1 MIMTDKEI
9 DDLAD
14 SLTEEYLR
22 YKNEITFRKFIR
34 RVIEVVNL
42 YWQEKTK

>member
-1 MIMTDKEI
+1 MTDKEI

-14 SLTEEYLR
+14 SLTAEYLR
-22 YKNEITFRKFIR
+22 YKKEVSFRKFIR

-42 YWQEKTK
+42 YYKEKNK

>member
-14 SLTEEYLR
+14 SLTAEYLR
-22 YKNEITFRKFIR
+22 YKKEVSIRKYIR
-34 RVIEVVNL
+34 RVIEIVNL
-42 YWQEKTK
+42 YYKEKK